1 MSNGSETP
9 NNNHGLSERLS
20 VDFALR
26 AAKLGVW
33 EVNPKTRIV
42 HWDQRCRELF
52 GLEDDYLV
60 LEDILKHIHPDDNDW
75 VAAARNL
82 AMTPGYSGEYDV
94 TYRTIGAKDK
104 VLRWVRFTGKAE
116 YNDQNVMTRFSG
128 VAQDVTKE
136 KQHQQQLQNSEAH
149 FKGLIQEAPF
159 AIAVYRSRDL
169 IIDTANQAMIEI
181 WGKTTD
187 VIGTRLSNALPEL
200 EGQPFIGILEN
211 VYDTGIIYQTDQ
223 QSVDLVVDGKL
234 QAFWFKFTY
243 QPLTDTNGKVY
254 AILNMA
260 VDITEQVL
268 YQKRIEESQR
278 KILASFEQSPVAIAI
293 LSKQD
298 LVFTMANPFYGELVG
313 RPAQE
318 LIGKS
323 LLDILPE
330 LRGQGFDI
338 LLNEVINTGIPYTA
352 QETPATVLRKGKLE
366 TIYVDL
372 SYQPNKESDGSIS
385 GVLVI
390 ATHVT
395 QQVIAR
401 KEVESRESQ
410 LRSIIANA
418 PAAMG
423 LFVGRD
429 LIVELPNQAFIDIVG
444 KGNDIAGKRLA
455 DVMPEL
461 ENQAFLQI
469 LDDVYTSGKM
479 FQSPGA
485 QVNIVRNGVMTH
497 NFYNITYSPLFDES
511 GNVYAIL
518 DIAIDVTEQVKARQQ
533 ISESQQQL
541 SGAIELAELATWS
554 LDIHA
559 EKFAYSPRFMDW
571 LGLDNDYLSEKE
583 AYNPVPEEYRQL
595 VEEAVNASIKP
606 GASGIYK
613 NEHPIIN
620 RITGRRRIIQ
630 AQARVFYD
638 SEGKPALLSGTALD
652 VTEQRK
658 VQITLEQL
666 VQQRTEELETANE
679 ELTATNEELAAINE
693 EFAATNDDLAEANHL
708 LSLSNQNLEQFAYI
722 ASHDLQEPLRKIQ
735 QFGDLL
741 KKKYDSPS
749 SDALLYL
756 DRMQSA
762 ATRMSALINDLLTY
776 ARISNSTQD
785 SQQISLHEVLSAT
798 LSDLEYSVHQTQA
811 QIKVDQL
818 PVVNGNKNQLGQLFQ
833 NLISNAIKFRDS
845 QSLPHIHIRSRVIKT
860 TEIPAHVK
868 PSRWSPSYHLISVA
882 DNGIGFEQQYADR
895 IFQAFQ
901 RLHGKSEFEGT
912 GIGLAICEKV
922 VANHGGAITATS
934 QPGHGSV
941 FEIYLPSNLV

>member
-1 MSNGSETP
+1 MSNGQEISTDH
-9 NNNHGLSERLS
+9 NGLNQRLS
-20 VDFALR
+20 VDFALK

-33 EVNPKTRIV
+33 EINPNTRIV
-42 HWDQRCRELF
+42 HWDQRCREMF
-52 GLEDDYLV
+52 GLDDDYL
-60 LEDILKHIHPDDNDW
+60 LLDDIVSHIHPDDRDW
-75 VAAARNL
+75 VATARNL

-116 YNDQNVMTRFSG
+116 YDDQKIITRFSG

-136 KQHQQQLQNSEAH
+136 KQHQQQIQNSEAH
-149 FKGLIQEAPF
+149 FKGLIQQAPF

-169 IIDTANQAMIEI
+169 IIDIANQAMIEL
-181 WGKTTD
+181 WGKTPA
-187 VIGTRLSNALPEL
+187 VIGTKLSNALPEL

-211 VYDTGIIYQTDQ
+211 VFDTGVIYQTDQ
-223 QSVDLVVDGKL
+223 QMVDLVVNGKL
-234 QAFWFKFTY
+234 QSFWFKFTY
-243 QPLTDTNGKVY
+243 QPLTGPDGKVY

-293 LSKQD
+293 VSNPD

-313 RPAQE
+313 RSPEQ

-330 LRGQGFDI
+330 LRGQGFDTI
-338 LLNEVINTGIPYTA
+338 MKQVMDTGIPYKA
-352 QETPATVLRKGKLE
+352 LEVPATVLRNGKLE

-372 SYQPNKESDGSIS
+372 SYQPNQESDGSIS
-385 GVLVI
+385 GVLII

-395 QQVIAR
+395 QLVLAR

-410 LRSIIANA
+410 LRSIIENA

-429 LIVELPNQAFIDIVG
+429 LIIELPNQAFIEIVG

-469 LDDVYTSGKM
+469 LDDVYTTGKM

-485 QVNIVRNGVMTH
+485 QVNIVRNGEMTH

-554 LDIHA
+554 LDIKA
-559 EKFAYSPRFMDW
+559 GKFTYSGRFTDW
-571 LGLDNDYLSEKE
+571 LGLDNDYLSEND
-583 AYNPVPEEYRQL
+583 AYNPVPEQYRQS
-595 VEEAVNASIKP
+595 VEEAVNEAIRP
-606 GASGIYK
+606 GSSGIYK

-620 RITGRRRIIQ
+620 RITGKQRIIQ
-630 AQARVFYD
+630 VQARVFYD
-638 SEGKPALLSGTALD
+638 SEGNPAILSGTAQD
-652 VTEQRK
+652 VTKQRE
-658 VQITLEQL
+658 VQFTLEQL
-666 VQQRTEELETANE
+666 VQERTEELETTNE

-749 SDALLYL
+749 PDALIYL

-762 ATRMSALINDLLTY
+762 ATRMSTLITDLLTY
-776 ARISNSTQD
+776 ARISNNPQE
-785 SQQISLHEVLSAT
+785 SQQISLHDVISTT
-798 LSDLEYSVHQTQA
+798 LSDLEYRIQQTNA
-811 QIKVDQL
+811 QITVDQL
-818 PVVNGNKNQLGQLFQ
+818 PIINGNKIQLGQLFQ
-833 NLISNAIKFRDS
+833 NLLSNALKFHDS
-845 QSLPHIHIRSRVIKT
+845 QNIPRIHIRSRLINT
-860 TEIPAHVK
+860 ADLPAHVK
-868 PSRWSPSYHLISVA
+868 PSRWSSTYHLISVS

-901 RLHGKSEFEGT
+901 RLHGKSEYEGT
-912 GIGLAICEKV
+912 GIGLAICDKV
-922 VANHGGAITATS
+922 VNNHGGAITAIS
-934 QPGHGSV
+934 QPGQGAV
-941 FEIYLPSNLV
+941 FEIYLPSDF